1 MSPRSV
7 ILSLSTSLLL
17 ALSGVSMELYAQAPR
32 TDSVSRAVNDSLL
45 VIQFAEVYIS
55 ANRTVRPLT
64 IEERRQLWRRIR
76 DVKKVYPYAKYVA
89 ATIIETY
96 EYMQTLP
103 EKEQEPHLKRVEKE
117 LKEDMEPKMKDL
129 TLNQGKLLIKLI
141 NRQCGMTGYELVQ
154 AFLGGFKAW
163 TWQVFAPYHRCQ
175 PEGHLPSPDG
185 SRRCTHRAYRPPL
198 RSAHTLTTS
207 NSP

>member
-17 ALSGVSMELYAQAPR
+17 ALGGVSMELHAQAPR

-76 DVKKVYPYAKYVA
+76 DVKKV
-89 ATIIETY
+89 
-96 EYMQTLP
+96 
-103 EKEQEPHLKRVEKE
+103 
-117 LKEDMEPKMKDL
+117 
-129 TLNQGKLLIKLI
+129 
-141 NRQCGMTGYELVQ
+141 
-154 AFLGGFKAW
+154 
-163 TWQVFAPYHRCQ
+163 
-175 PEGHLPSPDG
+175 
-185 SRRCTHRAYRPPL
+185 
-198 RSAHTLTTS
+198 
-207 NSP
+207 

>member
-117 LKEDMEPKMKDL
+117 LKEDMEPDP
-129 TLNQGKLLIKLI
+129 
-141 NRQCGMTGYELVQ
+141 Q
-154 AFLGGFKAW
+154 AGETPHQAD
-163 TWQVFAPYHRCQ
+163 Q
-175 PEGHLPSPDG
+175 PPVRHDG
-185 SRRCTHRAYRPPL
+185 L
-198 RSAHTLTTS
+198 
-207 NSP
+207 

>member
-103 EKEQEPHLKRVEKE
+103 REGARAPPQASREG
-117 LKEDMEPKMKDL
+117 
-129 TLNQGKLLIKLI
+129 TQG
-141 NRQCGMTGYELVQ
+141 RYGT
-154 AFLGGFKAW
+154 
-163 TWQVFAPYHRCQ
+163 
-175 PEGHLPSPDG
+175 
-185 SRRCTHRAYRPPL
+185 
-198 RSAHTLTTS
+198 
-207 NSP
+207 

>member
-1 MSPRSV
+1 
-7 ILSLSTSLLL
+7 
-17 ALSGVSMELYAQAPR
+17 MELHAQAPR

-45 VIQFAEVYIS
+45 VIQFSEVYIS

-141 NRQCGMTGYELVQ
+141 NRQCGMTGYGARPSLPRGLQGVDL
-154 AFLGGFKAW
+154 AGLC
-163 TWQVFAPYHRCQ
+163 PYHRCQ
-175 PEGHLPSPDG
+175 PEGYLPSPDG
-185 SRRCTHRAYRPPL
+185 SRRRTHRTYRPPL

>member
-1 MSPRSV
+1 
-7 ILSLSTSLLL
+7 
-17 ALSGVSMELYAQAPR
+17 MELHAQAPR
-32 TDSVSRAVNDSLL
+32 TDSASRGVNDSLL

-163 TWQVFAPYHRCQ
+163 TWQVFARITGASLNGY
-175 PEGHLPSPDG
+175 LPSPDG
-185 SRRCTHRAYRPPL
+185 SRRCTHRTYRPPL

>member
-17 ALSGVSMELYAQAPR
+17 ALGGGSMELHAQAPR
-32 TDSVSRAVNDSLL
+32 TDSASRAVNDSLL

-163 TWQVFAPYHRCQ
+163 TWQVFARIT
-175 PEGHLPSPDG
+175 GASLKA
-185 SRRCTHRAYRPPL
+185 TYRPQTDPDD
-198 RSAHTLTTS
+198 ALTERIVRLYDQRIL
-207 NSP
+207 

>member
-7 ILSLSTSLLL
+7 ILSLLTSLLL
-17 ALSGVSMELYAQAPR
+17 ALGGVSMELHAQAPR

-89 ATIIETY
+89 ATII
-96 EYMQTLP
+96 
-103 EKEQEPHLKRVEKE
+103 
-117 LKEDMEPKMKDL
+117 
-129 TLNQGKLLIKLI
+129 
-141 NRQCGMTGYELVQ
+141 
-154 AFLGGFKAW
+154 
-163 TWQVFAPYHRCQ
+163 
-175 PEGHLPSPDG
+175 
-185 SRRCTHRAYRPPL
+185 
-198 RSAHTLTTS
+198 
-207 NSP
+207 

>member
-1 MSPRSV
+1 
-7 ILSLSTSLLL
+7 
-17 ALSGVSMELYAQAPR
+17 MELHAQAAR

-96 EYMQTLP
+96 EYMHTLP
-103 EKEQEPHLKRVEKE
+103 EK
-117 LKEDMEPKMKDL
+117 
-129 TLNQGKLLIKLI
+129 
-141 NRQCGMTGYELVQ
+141 
-154 AFLGGFKAW
+154 
-163 TWQVFAPYHRCQ
+163 
-175 PEGHLPSPDG
+175 
-185 SRRCTHRAYRPPL
+185 
-198 RSAHTLTTS
+198 
-207 NSP
+207 

>member
-1 MSPRSV
+1 
-7 ILSLSTSLLL
+7 
-17 ALSGVSMELYAQAPR
+17 MELYAQAPR

-141 NRQCGMTGYELVQ
+141 NRQCGMTAPHQ
-154 AFLGGFKAW
+154 ADQPPVRHDGLRARPSLPRRLQGLDMAGLC
-163 TWQVFAPYHRCQ
+163 PYHRCQ
-175 PEGHLPSPDG
+175 PQGYLPSPDG

>member
-1 MSPRSV
+1 
-7 ILSLSTSLLL
+7 
-17 ALSGVSMELYAQAPR
+17 MELYAQTPR
-32 TDSVSRAVNDSLL
+32 PDTVSRAVSDSLL
-45 VIQFAEVYIS
+45 EIRFADIYVS
-55 ANRTVRPLT
+55 AARTVHPLT
-64 IEERRQLWRRIR
+64 LEERRQLWRRIR

-117 LKEDMEPKMKDL
+117 LKEEMEPKMKDL

-163 TWQVFAPYHRCQ
+163 TWQVFARIT
-175 PEGHLPSPDG
+175 GASLKA
-185 SRRCTHRAYRPPL
+185 TYRPRIDPDD
-198 RSAHTLTTS
+198 ALTERIVRLYDQRIL
-207 NSP
+207 